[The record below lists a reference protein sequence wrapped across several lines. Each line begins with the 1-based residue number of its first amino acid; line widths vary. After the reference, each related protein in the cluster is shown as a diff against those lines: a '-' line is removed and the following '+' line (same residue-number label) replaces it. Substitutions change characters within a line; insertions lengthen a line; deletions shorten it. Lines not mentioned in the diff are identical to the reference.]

1 MADWY
6 KQFGEEV
13 DARNIGPQAVE
24 ALKETRYIEGIL
36 DGKPRKDAALE
47 AGYGARMA
55 HAPTRLIE
63 SAELR
68 AQFQQIAISKGLTL
82 HRVVD
87 KVAEHMDAR
96 ANYIDDNKGLV
107 QSAAPDYKVQ
117 QKALDQLTTLLGM
130 QDASKAAQGGSTIS
144 LSISG
149 PAADR
154 LAKML
159 GGE

>member
-1 MADWY
+1 M
-6 KQFGEEV
+6 
-13 DARNIGPQAVE
+13 
-24 ALKETRYIEGIL
+24 
-36 DGKPRKDAALE
+36 
-47 AGYGARMA
+47 AGYGVGQCRTPWKLVQSDEMRAR
-55 HAPTRLIE
+55 
-63 SAELR
+63 
-68 AQFQQIAISKGLTL
+68 FQQIAQRQGLTL
-82 HRVVD
+82 DKIGKKINQHLEAKASYVD
-87 KVAEHMDAR
+87 KD
-96 ANYIDDNKGLV
+96 KGLIESNV
-107 QSAAPDYKVQ
+107 PDHKVQ